1 MKATKIFGYNAL
13 ICLFA
18 GIFNEIFIEL
28 FLDGDLTA
36 KEKIFG
42 ALAWCFLFECAF
54 QIVQRFKR
62 IKTLNMLTQ
71 KLIEITNQKPSSHIL
86 LERGNDYVELARA
99 INAVQ
104 SSSKRFLKMFG
115 QQTRDYLSLM
125 ESMTSGVV
133 VFDRNKEITLYN
145 HLLEEILVLPPK
157 PRGRPFYAVF
167 HDAKLV
173 SMAQKA
179 YETKEDQ
186 HMIWEDQTEGGIK
199 YYDVHAIYVPLSRHH
214 YSVMCL
220 FNDITSER
228 RVAQMQRDFV
238 ANVGHEL
245 KTPVTAIRGFSET
258 LLEGALDDKEAASEF
273 VKIILEQS
281 KQLTDLINDILS
293 LSKIDTSKGDT
304 FVKIKLRKFIER
316 IMQQFEPAIGEKKIS
331 FIDKIAPDVEVVCDE
346 KKLQHIISNLM
357 QNAVRYNKKGGSIE
371 VSAVI
376 FENEWCFL
384 IKDTGQGIKHE
395 DLGRI
400 FERFYRGDKS
410 RSQEGTG
417 LGLSIVK
424 EYVDSLSGM
433 IDVTSVP
440 NAWTE
445 FMVTLPEF
453 SENKVSEVEK

>member
-1 MKATKIFGYNAL
+1 
-13 ICLFA
+13 
-18 GIFNEIFIEL
+18 
-28 FLDGDLTA
+28 
-36 KEKIFG
+36 
-42 ALAWCFLFECAF
+42 
-54 QIVQRFKR
+54 
-62 IKTLNMLTQ
+62 
-71 KLIEITNQKPSSHIL
+71 
-86 LERGNDYVELARA
+86 
-99 INAVQ
+99 
-104 SSSKRFLKMFG
+104 
-115 QQTRDYLSLM
+115 
-125 ESMTSGVV
+125 
-133 VFDRNKEITLYN
+133 
-145 HLLEEILVLPPK
+145 
-157 PRGRPFYAVF
+157 
-167 HDAKLV
+167 
-173 SMAQKA
+173 
-179 YETKEDQ
+179 
-186 HMIWEDQTEGGIK
+186 
-199 YYDVHAIYVPLSRHH
+199 
-214 YSVMCL
+214 MCL

-316 IMQQFEPAIGEKKIS
+316 IVQQFEPAIGEKKSVLSIKSRLMSKSSAMKRNCSTLFPIS
-331 FIDKIAPDVEVVCDE
+331 CKMQYA
-346 KKLQHIISNLM
+346 IIKRRFNRSFC
-357 QNAVRYNKKGGSIE
+357 RD
-371 VSAVI
+371 

-453 SENKVSEVEK
+453 RKQSKRGREVKKNYIDLIMA

>member
-18 GIFNEIFIEL
+18 GIFNEIFIKL
-28 FLDGDLTA
+28 FLDGDSTT

-228 RVAQMQRDFV
+228 RIAQMQRDFV

-258 LLEGALDDKEAASEF
+258 LLEGALDDKETASEF

-293 LSKIDTSKGDT
+293 LSKIDASKGDP

-316 IMQQFEPAIGEKKIS
+316 IVQQFEPAIGEKKIS
-331 FIDKIAPDVEVVCDE
+331 FIDKIAPDVEIVCDE